1 MNILIC
7 DDDERDILKL
17 RKMIEEYGR
26 QSSMEVSISEF
37 VSGKKKIKQNSFFLC
52 GWRCVSE
59 AL

>member
-26 QSSMEVSISEF
+26 QSSMEVNISEF
-37 VSGKKKIKQNSFFLC
+37 VSGKDMLKAIFSTKIDKD
-52 GWRCVSE
+52 
-59 AL
+59 AI